1 MRAIIPPPIPSTLGY
16 RELCTLL
23 FPRGTPPTCVPR
35 PQASGSSS
43 PGTDVSNSAVA
54 ADDVLHT
61 AADHADTLPLRG
73 SWRPK
78 AKLPPRARNA
88 ARRPRSTYPWHRKK
102 RTASVECVAEW
113 QLGPRRRPDTAK
125 PVSQP
130 RHGRVV
136 PMPRAAHRCQ
146 NSVLPGS
153 RPTGVII
160 ERQRATAAVPRRR
173 NARSKSSSWSSRPRP
188 PRGPQDA

>member
-1 MRAIIPPPIPSTLGY
+1 MY
-16 RELCTLL
+16 LL

-54 ADDVLHT
+54 ANDVLLHT
-61 AADHADTLPLRG
+61 PPQIIMPTRSLCAAHGT
-73 SWRPK
+73 